1 MPDDYREDPMRLY
14 IYLIMCLMVMGISC
28 AEPEPKDYTK
38 FNAADVHSILV
49 IPVVNRTVEVTAP
62 DYFLST
68 ITIPLAEQG
77 YYVFP
82 VNMVKRLLEDD
93 GLSDADLVHQ
103 ADTSKLCNLFGAD
116 TVMYITIENWE
127 AKYFVL
133 STEVN
138 VNLSYVLKDCQT
150 GEQLWSHQQAMSYA
164 PSSSSS
170 GNPVADLVA
179 MAVTAAITKAA
190 PNYIELAREANSYT
204 FSYPGPGI
212 PPGPYSEEYLSDI
225 EEK

>member
-1 MPDDYREDPMRLY
+1 MRLY
-14 IYLIMCLMVMGISC
+14 IYLIICMLIAGFGC
-28 AEPEPKDYTK
+28 AGPEPKDYTK
-38 FNAADVHSILV
+38 FYAADVHSILI

-82 VNMVKRLLEDD
+82 VHMVKRLLEDD

-103 ADTSKLCNLFGAD
+103 ADTLKLCNLFGAD
-116 TVMYITIENWE
+116 TVLYITIENWE

-133 STEVN
+133 TTEVY
-138 VNLSYVLKDCQT
+138 VNLTYVLKDCQT
-150 GEQLWSHQQAMSYA
+150 GDQLWSHKQAISYT

-170 GNPVADLVA
+170 GNAIADLVV
-179 MAVTAAITKAA
+179 MAISAAATKAA
-190 PNYIELAREANSYT
+190 PNYIELAREANNLT

-212 PPGPYSEEYLSDI
+212 PPGPYSEEYLSDVV
-225 EEK
+225 EK